1 METII
6 TAVFIIDE
14 IDEEAIIE
22 SLNEWY
28 YGNVK
33 ILWHLAPRMEK
44 VWGDCVIMPDVR

>member
-28 YGNVK
+28 YGNVASGSQNGK
-33 ILWHLAPRMEK
+33 SL
-44 VWGDCVIMPDVR
+44 G